1 MLEIIGW
8 ASSILLLATL
18 IKQVYKQW
26 QDGTSEGVSK
36 WLFIGQFAVSVGFTI
51 YSIGT
56 RNAVFIVTNAALAV
70 NALVGIFIWY
80 RTKRKDGEHV
90 HT

>member
-8 ASSILLLATL
+8 ASSCLLLATL

-36 WLFIGQFAVSVGFTI
+36 WLFIGQFFVSVGFTI
-51 YSIGT
+51 YSIGKGDL
-56 RNAVFIVTNAALAV
+56 VFIVTNAALAV
-70 NALVGIFIWY
+70 NAAIGVLIWY
-80 RTKRKDGEHV
+80 RTARRSTG
-90 HT
+90 